1 MYYRRNTTDAPISEI
16 RVNEGNGVCLR
27 NNDHNISPFRYE
39 YPLINTKRVTCVEQ
53 DKAFT
58 KLHTINEE

>member
-39 YPLINTKRVTCVEQ
+39 YPLINTKRVTCVE
-53 DKAFT
+53 
-58 KLHTINEE
+58 